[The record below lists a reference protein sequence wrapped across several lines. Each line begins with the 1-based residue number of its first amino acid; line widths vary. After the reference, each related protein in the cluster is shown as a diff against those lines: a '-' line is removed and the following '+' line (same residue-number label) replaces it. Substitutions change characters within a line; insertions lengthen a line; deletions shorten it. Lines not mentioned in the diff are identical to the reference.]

1 MSGTDRRSVGELLL
15 DCDLTTRRLLIDPD
29 ALDAAALVRAW
40 PEVVQAAHE
49 FLQALPSHHPAPG
62 PRAVGAA
69 RGGDLTGERLH
80 IMATAMHAGLRQ
92 RLWPGDGPGDDQL
105 LAVAGNLVRAHD
117 LVRQH
122 LRPSDRPA
130 PAVLAAAAAA
140 RTRVLHALYVGSHA
154 IQLAVRAQVRDVQIR
169 SHALSPRRVRSQLNA
184 LQFVTDRLG
193 AFEQVAGAEVYRAFP
208 GAMAG
213 ERREPP
219 APERLST
226 AFAAWDVEA
235 HRALARQP
243 SMANLAELT
252 RVQTST
258 LAHTGV
264 ILDAATEHHII
275 DARTYRAQLEPRL
288 TTAETAWGA
297 LHATFRDLTGRA
309 HRAVSP
315 DLRVAGAELVHALSE
330 IVLDG
335 TAVRN
340 PATIAARVDLTPTAR
355 TLVGT
360 LASPHQVS
368 LLLLDAAL
376 DPRTRVNAKGRP
388 AAHRPARHHPR
399 VQRPRQPAGIVDR
412 PARPVRRPRHRPA
425 RTAARA
431 HHRTGH
437 SRRRE
442 LTRPGRHGLDRD
454 HRRPAHSPGPKPVT
468 GTQPAPPPRQERAGP
483 TAGGVDCPSLNQST
497 SATVPRLLHVASDA
511 ENARSPS
518 TNLDP

>member
-1 MSGTDRRSVGELLL
+1 VSGTDRRSVGELLL

-130 PAVLAAAAAA
+130 PAVLADAAAA
-140 RTRVLHALYVGSHA
+140 RTWVLHALYVGSHA

-264 ILDAATEHHII
+264 ILDAATEHRII

-340 PATIAARVDLTPTAR
+340 PTTIAARVDLTPTAR

-376 DPRTRVNAKGRP
+376 DPRIRVNAKAAQPLIGQLATTPESSVLASPQESWIDPRDLSAGRDIAPP
-388 AAHRPARHHPR
+388 APLRGLITEQVTAVGGSSHALAATASTVTTAGPPTAPDRNLSQEPNPL
-399 VQRPRQPAGIVDR
+399 RPRDR
-412 PARPVRRPRHRPA
+412 SGPVPPRAASTVRR
-425 RTAARA
+425 
-431 HHRTGH
+431 
-437 SRRRE
+437 
-442 LTRPGRHGLDRD
+442 
-454 HRRPAHSPGPKPVT
+454 
-468 GTQPAPPPRQERAGP
+468 
-483 TAGGVDCPSLNQST
+483 
-497 SATVPRLLHVASDA
+497 
-511 ENARSPS
+511 
-518 TNLDP
+518 